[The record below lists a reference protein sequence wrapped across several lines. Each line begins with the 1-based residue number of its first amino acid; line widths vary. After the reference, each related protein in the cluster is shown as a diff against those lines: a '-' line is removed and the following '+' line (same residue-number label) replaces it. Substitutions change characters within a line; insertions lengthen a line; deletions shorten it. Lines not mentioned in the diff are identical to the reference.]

1 MEIKSQNDYYYEEN
15 DIDKI
20 KQNYLNYKQEQSN
33 SDYEYIDH
41 SCYLHSVFLDRYEI
55 LFNDKTLKAIK
66 EKLISFDIEENAKE
80 ITKFNEIINEG
91 ETLYN
96 KIFNDFSYYNKFF
109 FNSKRNYENGNISG
123 EAYNKICQEVI
134 DSILKALIKSEKEL
148 IILKDK
154 IKQLKIFV

>member
-55 LFNDKTLKAIK
+55 LFNNKTLKAIK

-96 KIFNDFSYYNKFF
+96 KVFNDFSYYNKFF

>member
-55 LFNDKTLKAIK
+55 LFNNKTLKAIK

-96 KIFNDFSYYNKFF
+96 KVFNDFSYYNKFF

-154 IKQLKIFV
+154 IKQLKIFA

>member
-55 LFNDKTLKAIK
+55 LFKNKTLKAIK

-96 KIFNDFSYYNKFF
+96 KVFNDFSYYNKFF